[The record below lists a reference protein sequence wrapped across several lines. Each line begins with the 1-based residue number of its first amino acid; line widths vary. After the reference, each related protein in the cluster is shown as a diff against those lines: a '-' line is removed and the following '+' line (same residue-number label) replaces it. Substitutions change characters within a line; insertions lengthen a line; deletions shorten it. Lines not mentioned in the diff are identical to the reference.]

1 MSNLSKTFFWTKQVR
16 KIIWEPFWWI
26 IVIAIVVWIPFLRPW
41 WWIFAPLF
49 LAIELKTLY
58 KWWMHW
64 DYGYSKTKWVMLEI
78 IPPKE
83 VLVPLKAMEDVF
95 ATMWGPLIDHP
106 SWREIFCTG
115 SLDYYTDWMSWEIVS
130 IEGQLHFYVRVTAGH
145 RPSLETTLYGHYPEL
160 EIHEVDDYTKNVPH
174 NMPNEEWD
182 VYGEDFILG
191 TDQVY
196 PIKTYEKFFEPQGE
210 KISAEEKR
218 IDPLASLLELMSRL
232 GTGEQF
238 WLQFIISSTD
248 EENDPEFYKQGE
260 SVIAK
265 ITKRPEK
272 KKRTV
277 WGDVIDV
284 LHNLVLGPKKEGS
297 GDKVT
302 YKWMESA
309 KSEEGER
316 EMLLSPGEREVLTE
330 VENKLKKPVFRTYI
344 RGVYV
349 AKRENWNP
357 SHKILTRTYFTH
369 FQTNNLNFLRFTTV
383 TRPKTH
389 YIFRKRIPF
398 LRSRRMFRNYIA
410 RFAPLFPDRK
420 KEAPILN
427 TEELATIYHFPFKVT
442 GLVSPTMSRVQ
453 SKKGGPPPNLPTE

>member
-1 MSNLSKTFFWTKQVR
+1 
-16 KIIWEPFWWI
+16 
-26 IVIAIVVWIPFLRPW
+26 
-41 WWIFAPLF
+41 
-49 LAIELKTLY
+49 
-58 KWWMHW
+58 
-64 DYGYSKTKWVMLEI
+64 
-78 IPPKE
+78 
-83 VLVPLKAMEDVF
+83 
-95 ATMWGPLIDHP
+95 
-106 SWREIFCTG
+106 
-115 SLDYYTDWMSWEIVS
+115 
-130 IEGQLHFYVRVTAGH
+130 
-145 RPSLETTLYGHYPEL
+145 
-160 EIHEVDDYTKNVPH
+160 
-174 NMPNEEWD
+174 
-182 VYGEDFILG
+182 
-191 TDQVY
+191 
-196 PIKTYEKFFEPQGE
+196 
-210 KISAEEKR
+210 
-218 IDPLASLLELMSRL
+218 
-232 GTGEQF
+232 
-238 WLQFIISSTD
+238 
-248 EENDPEFYKQGE
+248 
-260 SVIAK
+260 
-265 ITKRPEK
+265 
-272 KKRTV
+272 
-277 WGDVIDV
+277 
-284 LHNLVLGPKKEGS
+284 
-297 GDKVT
+297 
-302 YKWMESA
+302 MESA

>member
-210 KISAEEKR
+210 RISAEEKR
-218 IDPLASLLELMSRL
+218 IDPMASLLEAMSRL
-232 GTGEQF
+232 GANEQF
-238 WLQFIISSTD
+238 WLQVITMSVSDTD
-248 EENDPEFYKQGE
+248 EPQFRKSAE
-260 SVIAK
+260 SIIAK
-265 ITKRPEK
+265 LAKRPEK
-272 KKRTV
+272 KTKTIWDEIASV
-277 WGDVIDV
+277 LYDLVI
-284 LHNLVLGPKKEGS
+284 GPKKEGS
-297 GDKVT
+297 GEKAT
-302 YKWMESA
+302 YKWIES
-309 KSEEGER
+309 KVSEEGER
-316 EMLLSPGEREVLTE
+316 EMVLTPGEREIITE
-330 VENKLKKPVFRTYI
+330 VENKLKKPVFRTVI

-357 SHKILTRTYFTH
+357 VNRILTRSYFSH
-369 FQTNNLNFLRFTTV
+369 FQTQNLNYIRFSTL

-389 YIFRKRIPF
+389 YVFRERIPF
-398 LRSRRMFRNYIA
+398 IRTRRMFRNYIL
-410 RFAPLFPDRK
+410 RFPSFFPDRR
-420 KEAPILN
+420 KECPILN
-427 TEELATIYHFPFKVT
+427 TEELATIFHFPIKISGVVF
-442 GLVSPTMSRVQ
+442 PTMSRVQ

>member
-58 KWWMHW
+58 KWWMNW

-196 PIKTYEKFFEPQGE
+196 PIKTYEKFFEPQGKLGCNLLFHLPTKKMTRSFINKE
-210 KISAEEKR
+210 NPLLQRLQNVQKR
-218 IDPLASLLELMSRL
+218 KKGPCGGMLLM
-232 GTGEQF
+232 F
-238 WLQFIISSTD
+238 C
-248 EENDPEFYKQGE
+248 
-260 SVIAK
+260 
-265 ITKRPEK
+265 ITLSWGLK
-272 KKRTV
+272 KK
-277 WGDVIDV
+277 DPAI
-284 LHNLVLGPKKEGS
+284 K
-297 GDKVT
+297 
-302 YKWMESA
+302 
-309 KSEEGER
+309 
-316 EMLLSPGEREVLTE
+316 
-330 VENKLKKPVFRTYI
+330 
-344 RGVYV
+344 
-349 AKRENWNP
+349 
-357 SHKILTRTYFTH
+357 
-369 FQTNNLNFLRFTTV
+369 
-383 TRPKTH
+383 
-389 YIFRKRIPF
+389 
-398 LRSRRMFRNYIA
+398 
-410 RFAPLFPDRK
+410 
-420 KEAPILN
+420 
-427 TEELATIYHFPFKVT
+427 
-442 GLVSPTMSRVQ
+442 
-453 SKKGGPPPNLPTE
+453 